1 MSDPAESVQL
11 DLNNPVFQRQWFALP
26 KEAQWSVLGTLRK
39 LVEMTWSQ
47 VYQDRGLRWEIVHTR
62 RGPQCHPEY
71 LGPFLRQQ
79 GHHDHPHAIA
89 PRSVGPHSHTP
100 GNSCPSL
107 LHGIDD

>member
-47 VYQDRGLRWEIVHTR
+47 VYQDCGLRWEIVHTH
-62 RGPQCHPEY
+62 RGPHGGRLYSFCTSQGFRGLAYRESPWMRLLSLHPD
-71 LGPFLRQQ
+71 
-79 GHHDHPHAIA
+79 HDTAY
-89 PRSVGPHSHTP
+89 RS
-100 GNSCPSL
+100 
-107 LHGIDD
+107 